1 MNIFSFIFQE
11 VLYRPLLNLLV
22 FFYQLPY
29 VDFGMAILFI
39 TILSRILIWPL
50 SSKMIKDQREGQIK
64 SQEIREKIKE
74 VQEKYKGDVARQN
87 EEVVKIWKEMKFN
100 PLAGFAPMIIQII
113 IMIALYQVLRAVI
126 QPEGLSL
133 LYSFVPH
140 PGEINPIFLRVL
152 DLSKASP
159 ILAILTGVIQYFYS
173 KMSLALQPK
182 ISGKKKNRPSSGQE
196 RQMQTFQ
203 KLMQNQ
209 MIYFLPVMTV
219 FIVWSLPAALSF
231 YWFFSTLIGIFQ
243 QKMITK
249 KDKKIA

>member
-39 TILSRILIWPL
+39 TLLIRILIWPL
-50 SSKMIKDQREGQIK
+50 SSKMIKDQRESQIK
-64 SQEIREKIKE
+64 SQDIREKLKE
-74 VQEKYKGDVARQN
+74 IQEKYKGDAARQN
-87 EEVVKIWKEMKFN
+87 KEVVKTWKEMKFN

-113 IMIALYQVLRAVI
+113 ILIALYQVLRAVM
-126 QPEGLSL
+126 QPAGLSL

-231 YWFFSTLIGIFQ
+231 YWFFSTLIGILQ
-243 QKMITK
+243 QKMIAK
-249 KDKKIA
+249 KLGR

>member
-1 MNIFSFIFQE
+1 
-11 VLYRPLLNLLV
+11 
-22 FFYQLPY
+22 
-29 VDFGMAILFI
+29 
-39 TILSRILIWPL
+39 
-50 SSKMIKDQREGQIK
+50 MIKDQRESQIK
-64 SQEIREKIKE
+64 SQDIREKLKE

>member
-22 FFYQLPY
+22 FFYQLPH

-50 SSKMIKDQREGQIK
+50 SSKMIKDQRESQIK
-64 SQEIREKIKE
+64 SQDIREKLKE
-74 VQEKYKGDVARQN
+74 IQEKYKGDAARQN
-87 EEVVKIWKEMKFN
+87 EEVVKTWKEMKFN

-113 IMIALYQVLRAVI
+113 ILIALYQVLRAVM
-126 QPEGLSL
+126 QPAGLSL

-140 PGEINPIFLRVL
+140 PGEINPIFLKVL
-152 DLSKASP
+152 DLSKTSP

-182 ISGKKKNRPSSGQE
+182 ISDKKKNRQVSGQE
-196 RQMQTFQ
+196 KQMQTFQ

-231 YWFFSTLIGIFQ
+231 YWFFSTLIGILQ
-243 QKMITK
+243 QKMIAK
-249 KDKKIA
+249 KLGR